1 MPGDLVFYRS
11 AGYFTEGRQK
21 FPAKAEVNH
30 VGIIARD
37 PSMMINSTGLDPDGA
52 AVSLLPVFG
61 RREPAFFARAGAEK
75 ENVLGTKNRRNRQE
89 NV

>member
-1 MPGDLVFYRS
+1 M
-11 AGYFTEGRQK
+11 T
-21 FPAKAEVNH
+21 
-30 VGIIARD
+30 
-37 PSMMINSTGLDPDGA
+37 INSTGLDPDGA

-61 RREPAFFARAGAEK
+61 RREPACFARAGAEK